1 MKIDTR
7 VFLLSIMVGLILVV
21 FDVLMESTLLKE
33 MNPERHELMM
43 RVVILVTFL
52 GFGMVVSRKFYTSRQ
67 EEKRAAQISLFLQQL
82 INAIPAPVFYKDRN
96 YIYTGCNKSFE
107 KFLGRPATE
116 IIGRTVAELAPTH
129 LAEVYHLK
137 DKELMENPGVQ
148 MYESKVRGGT
158 AEERNVI
165 FHKATYNDAAGNV
178 DGMIGIIVDITEL
191 RQAET
196 EREKLI
202 VKLQEAI
209 DKVKVLSGFL
219 PICGSCKKIR
229 NDSGYWQQI
238 EGYIRE
244 HSQAVFSHSICPD
257 CAKKLYADYEAEE
270 QEYPPKRKLGSTG
283 I

>member
-7 VFLLSIMVGLILVV
+7 VFLLSIMVGLILVL
-21 FDVLMESTLLKE
+21 FDSIMESTLLKG
-33 MNPERHELMM
+33 MNHTDHELMM
-43 RVVILVTFL
+43 RVVILITFV
-52 GFGMVVSRKFYTSRQ
+52 GFGIVVSRKFYTSQ
-67 EEKRAAQISLFLQQL
+67 QAEKRAAQASLFLQQL
-82 INAIPAPVFYKDRN
+82 INAIPTPIFYKDRN

-107 KFLGRPATE
+107 EFLGRPATE
-116 IIGRTVAELAPTH
+116 IVGKTVADLAPEH

-137 DKELMENPGVQ
+137 DKELMGNPGVQ
-148 MYESKVRGGT
+148 VYESKVINGA

-165 FHKATYNDAAGNV
+165 FHKATYNAAAGNV
-178 DGMIGIIVDITEL
+178 DGMIGIILDITEL
-191 RQAET
+191 RQAEA

-202 VKLQEAI
+202 VKLQEAL

-257 CAKKLYADYEAEE
+257 CAKKLYADYEAEA
-270 QEYPPKRKLGSTG
+270 QERPAKIQQGGTG
-283 I
+283 V

>member
-33 MNPERHELMM
+33 MNPEGHELMM

-67 EEKRAAQISLFLQQL
+67 AEKRAAQVSLFLQQL

-96 YIYTGCNKSFE
+96 YIYTGCNTSFE
-107 KFLGRPATE
+107 KFLGRSATE
-116 IIGRTVAELAPTH
+116 IVGRTVAELAPKH

-148 MYESKVRGGT
+148 MYESKVRSGT

-178 DGMIGIIVDITEL
+178 DGMIGIILDITEL

-270 QEYPPKRKLGSTG
+270 QERPPKRKLGSTG